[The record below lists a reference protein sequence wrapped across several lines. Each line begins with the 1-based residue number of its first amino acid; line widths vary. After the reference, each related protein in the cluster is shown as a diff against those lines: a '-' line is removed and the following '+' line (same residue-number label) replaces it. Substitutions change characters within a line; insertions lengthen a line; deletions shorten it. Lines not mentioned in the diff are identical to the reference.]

1 MCLAYKKYYKNID
14 PDIVNSNISSRQQA
28 TSTSDNSYD
37 VRYSSLI
44 GLNSCSSLYNDI
56 SNESRRIAIT
66 RWRLSNHKLR
76 VETGRYTRPKTPRGE
91 RTCSICQVIEDE
103 THAIFLCPIYRS
115 IRLKYSSVFTRYTS
129 VREILNPLNADDVY
143 KIGSFIIELEE
154 FREENGFN
162 IT

>member
-91 RTCSICQVIEDE
+91 RTCSICQVIEAPFIVLFAWSTVACSLD
-103 THAIFLCPIYRS
+103 TLQWGKYLILWMQTMS
-115 IRLKYSSVFTRYTS
+115 IKLVLS
-129 VREILNPLNADDVY
+129 
-143 KIGSFIIELEE
+143 
-154 FREENGFN
+154 
-162 IT
+162 